1 MYAIS
6 FLQLN
11 FYSYHFRFRTMK
23 FLPFCLVFAFLLMTS
38 TVLGESETLRETDK
52 TRHYTSRVYKL
63 YHTYLKDVAS
73 KNRFQKY
80 QSKPVIKE
88 HEQPLFQIFKLQVA
102 LKRFQV
108 IFLWPIYVQNYIVV
122 YSILNQYS
130 CVAQFTIYSDCFLFP
145 LYFFTN
151 RTVYSIFIRIE
162 NSSSNIAF

>member
-80 QSKPVIKE
+80 QSKAGNKRTRAAIV
-88 HEQPLFQIFKLQVA
+88 LDFQA
-102 LKRFQV
+102 A
-108 IFLWPIYVQNYIVV
+108 
-122 YSILNQYS
+122 S
-130 CVAQFTIYSDCFLFP
+130 CVETISSYFLVANICAK
-145 LYFFTN
+145 LYCC
-151 RTVYSIFIRIE
+151 V
-162 NSSSNIAF
+162 

>member
-1 MYAIS
+1 MVTICKMYAIS

-88 HEQPLFQIFKLQVA
+88 HDQPLF
-102 LKRFQV
+102 
-108 IFLWPIYVQNYIVV
+108 
-122 YSILNQYS
+122 
-130 CVAQFTIYSDCFLFP
+130 
-145 LYFFTN
+145 
-151 RTVYSIFIRIE
+151 
-162 NSSSNIAF
+162 

>member
-1 MYAIS
+1 MLETSESFEILKVSLSLSLKATYSFSNRCFVGLSVSNFLIIIKLTYLRARWWWKYVHVCDF

-88 HEQPLFQIFKLQVA
+88 HEQPLF
-102 LKRFQV
+102 
-108 IFLWPIYVQNYIVV
+108 
-122 YSILNQYS
+122 
-130 CVAQFTIYSDCFLFP
+130 
-145 LYFFTN
+145 
-151 RTVYSIFIRIE
+151 
-162 NSSSNIAF
+162 